1 MSTKRLFFALWPD
14 DRQRDQLR
22 NAISPVAKLV
32 EGKAVFRGSWHITLA
47 FVGEFPEAQ
56 IPALQAAAS
65 TVHVEPFRL
74 RFDRAEF
81 WPRPKVAVLVAQTVP
96 TEAEKLVESLNA
108 VLTDNGVL
116 PETRQFRPHITI
128 VKRARTFE
136 TQRLAQ
142 PALVE
147 WSGFELIES
156 VPGPGGPSYHP
167 LKQAL
172 SD

>member
-32 EGKAVFRGSWHITLA
+32 EGTAVYRGDWHVTLA
-47 FVGEFPEAQ
+47 FIGDFPEAS
-56 IPALQAAAS
+56 IPDLLQA
-65 TVHVEPFRL
+65 VRVIPVEPFRL

-81 WPRPKVAVLVAQTVP
+81 WPRPKIAVLAAQTVP
-96 TEAEKLVESLNA
+96 TELARIVQWLNTLLTEAGVVLESQ
-108 VLTDNGVL
+108 
-116 PETRQFRPHITI
+116 RFRPHITI
-128 VKRARTFE
+128 VRRARPFE

-142 PALVE
+142 PAMVE

-156 VPGPGGPSYHP
+156 VRSPGGSKYVPV
-167 LKQAL
+167 KQ
-172 SD
+172 